1 VSRLTVRHKDLH
13 FLHFLAAGNLLLA
26 LPTFSGDSLG
36 GGGSGSDSLSV
47 DSTASVSPYREA
59 QGRTVSTCSGS
70 QERPS
75 CAAHFF
81 SGGAA
86 EPLLC
91 GCVGGKRQTST
102 PYFNKSSAAQSYAIN
117 PTRAA
122 FGSWWHPSSGGT
134 NKSSRAKGVHF
145 YSLQSRPRISLSGC
159 TTPLQYM

>member
-1 VSRLTVRHKDLH
+1 MLKHTPVPSPDASPDIFSGLSD
-13 FLHFLAAGNLLLA
+13 APAPGLLLSSSQGPKA
-26 LPTFSGDSLG
+26 THIF
-36 GGGSGSDSLSV
+36 SV
-47 DSTASVSPYREA
+47 DSTASVTPYRVA
-59 QGRTVSTCSGS
+59 QGLTFATFSGS
-70 QERPS
+70 QEPPS

-145 YSLQSRPRISLSGC
+145 YSLQSRPRTPLSGWASKRFK
-159 TTPLQYM
+159 